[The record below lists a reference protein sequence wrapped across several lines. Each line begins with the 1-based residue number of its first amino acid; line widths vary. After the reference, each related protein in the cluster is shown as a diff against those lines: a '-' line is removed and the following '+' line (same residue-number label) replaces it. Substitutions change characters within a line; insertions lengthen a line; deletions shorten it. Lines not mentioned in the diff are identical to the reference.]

1 MVNKW
6 FMFAFVFCNISFHSY
21 FHVTKPYEVSAFFAS
36 PLSWIFDDPANTGW
50 NEPDDSGEMLGNG
63 FAW

>member
-1 MVNKW
+1 MNPYL
-6 FMFAFVFCNISFHSY
+6 AFTDLSYVF
-21 FHVTKPYEVSAFFAS
+21 VAVSAFFAS

-50 NEPDDSGEMLGNG
+50 NEPDGSEEMLGNG